1 MLWVMSQTRPSTRTW
16 CDRLQQKLMD
26 AIDAAWAMMEASDD
40 PAVLA
45 KARDRARVCGQLASE
60 ARKVLALD
68 PKPDKPSKLP
78 AAIHEAFDRLDAIGA
93 PILAEAEKRRE
104 AQSAAHRRPRRL
116 RPWPCRRRWTKL
128 KRTVGASS
136 APSVTSPI
144 GAATP
149 PPLCEGGGHS
159 SPFTHLKE
167 RRLTPMRENSIS

>member
-68 PKPDKPSKLP
+68 PKPDKPGKLP
-78 AAIHEAFDRLDAIGA
+78 AAIHEAFDRLEAIGA

-104 AQSAAHRRPRRL
+104 AQSAAPKAAQAL
-116 RPWPCRRRWTKL
+116 AMQAALAKL
-128 KRTVGASS
+128 KR
-136 APSVTSPI
+136 
-144 GAATP
+144 
-149 PPLCEGGGHS
+149 
-159 SPFTHLKE
+159 
-167 RRLTPMRENSIS
+167 R